1 MALVRQCLPLLKY
14 WPLLFCSKTNDG
26 LSYNQYGQQG
36 QGYGGHQKSSGYSSG
51 YGSSNQ
57 YGGGSSGS
65 SSNQQY
71 GGYNQNSYNS
81 NNYSAKST
89 SYNQDS
95 LSSKSGG
102 YTTTGHQ
109 GDSSVLNN
117 AAAAVLGQTSTT
129 NALSGKIS
137 ATTASKSLFVATNI
151 FFGSTFYHI
160 ASSLGSMK
168 AYCTFF
174 SPFPNFAARWR
185 ERILLNN
192 AISFK
197 NFQAFLCY
205 IN

>member
-1 MALVRQCLPLLKY
+1 MSLYAIALVRQALCLPPLKY
-14 WPLLFCSKTNDG
+14 WLLLFCSKTNDG

-137 ATTASKSLFVATNI
+137 ATTASKSL
-151 FFGSTFYHI
+151 
-160 ASSLGSMK
+160 LWPP
-168 AYCTFF
+168 TFF
-174 SPFPNFAARWR
+174 WINILSHCVVARFH
-185 ERILLNN
+185 ESLLHL
-192 AISFK
+192 
-197 NFQAFLCY
+197 FLSVSKFLR
-205 IN
+205 